1 VAIRREHDQ
10 GSPAT
15 AVPSAGVCVHVRVC
29 VRVCVYVCVQVCV
42 YVSADVCVCVVY
54 LCHCLSFVVH
64 VSDCGCVYENVI

>member
-1 VAIRREHDQ
+1 
-10 GSPAT
+10 
-15 AVPSAGVCVHVRVC
+15 
-29 VRVCVYVCVQVCV
+29 VQVCV